1 MTEAA
6 SVAPDRSKVAPGK
19 GKGALG
25 MTATPTLT
33 KEAALV
39 AGDRW
44 WPVQTPVGEVVLTGD
59 DQALHRVYLPGD
71 PRAERAKVAAQ
82 RGRSKGVAS
91 AEEQLGSY
99 FAGELTDF
107 ELPLDAQGSEWQRRV
122 WRELQDIPFGQT
134 RSYRSVAS
142 AVGNPKAAR
151 AVGRAAHANPL
162 PIVIPCH
169 RVLGSSGSLLGFA
182 GGLDLKAALLV
193 HERDVLAKRRL
204 LARAR
209 QSRG

>member
-1 MTEAA
+1 
-6 SVAPDRSKVAPGK
+6 
-19 GKGALG
+19 

-33 KEAALV
+33 KDAALV
-39 AGDRW
+39 AGERW
-44 WPVQTPVGEVVLTGD
+44 WPVQTPVGEVVLAGD
-59 DQALHRVYLPGD
+59 DEALYRVFLPGG
-71 PRAERAKVAAQ
+71 PPAEWAKAAAQ
-82 RGRSKGVAS
+82 RGRTRSVTS

-107 ELPLDAQGSEWQRRV
+107 DLPLYAQGSDWQRRV
-122 WRELQDIPFGQT
+122 WRELQDIPFGET
-134 RSYRSVAS
+134 RSYGSVAS

-182 GGLDLKAALLV
+182 GGLDLKAALLS
-193 HERDVLAKRRL
+193 HERGVLAKRRL